1 MESKRKDNTLS
12 PPTHL
17 KMATR
22 VPRKRFAASVP
33 LDTDPIVD
41 ASERQV
47 PDRQVPDR
55 PDGSRSRTERVARPD
70 ADSTSVVDAVNA
82 EERAFM
88 EHERARLQLRRRR
101 RSIEFFTYPDGSTTT
116 KVTYGEPR

>member
-1 MESKRKDNTLS
+1 
-12 PPTHL
+12 
-17 KMATR
+17 MAIR
-22 VPRKRFAASVP
+22 ASRKRPAAFEP
-33 LDTDPIVD
+33 LPIVD

-47 PDRQVPDR
+47 PERPVPDR
-55 PDGSRSRTERVARPD
+55 PDGSRSRTEPVARPD

-88 EHERARLQLRRRR
+88 EHERARSLRR

-116 KVTYGEPR
+116 KVTYGEPS

>member
-1 MESKRKDNTLS
+1 
-12 PPTHL
+12 
-17 KMATR
+17 MAIR
-22 VPRKRFAASVP
+22 ASRKRPAASEP

-47 PDRQVPDR
+47 PDRQVPERRVRDR
-55 PDGSRSRTERVARPD
+55 PERPSAREPVARPD

-88 EHERARLQLRRRR
+88 EHERARRLRR

-116 KVTYGEPR
+116 KVTYGEPS